1 MNRLQFSC
9 LIAFLG
15 FISLATSQN
24 FNFESLVVEKDSHV
38 PVDNA
43 TVTIENTD
51 LIVKTNSD
59 GNFKFTRSIPIGD
72 HVVTVTKEGFETIY
86 FLIKSEENKQI
97 LIDKVELE
105 ITKEEAKKRNRQAKI
120 DYKIAK
126 ELERERKAKEK
137 LLAKKERKLQKKNS
151 VEVVYYDTT
160 KLLPA
165 AKPAEEDV
173 VTISEAQIKYA
184 KILDVPVEQLT
195 NKALYQFIDEWE
207 GTPYLLGGETKD
219 GIDCSSFTQL
229 LNVKAFDRYIER
241 TAEKQY
247 ESKNTDKFTGKEYL
261 KEGDLIFFVGLGTD
275 SDDIAPT
282 ISHVGVYLHN
292 NKFVHATS
300 SSRTEGKSGVKIS
313 DLTDKYWK
321 IRYYES
327 GRRINN

>member
-1 MNRLQFSC
+1 MNKLQFSC
-9 LIAFLG
+9 LLAFLG
-15 FISLATSQN
+15 FITLANSQN
-24 FNFESLVVEKDSHV
+24 YNFESLVIEKDSEV

-43 TVTIENTD
+43 LVTVENTD
-51 LIVKTNSD
+51 LIVKTNAD
-59 GNFKFTRSIPIGD
+59 GNFKFTRSIPYGE
-72 HVVTVTKEGFETIY
+72 HVVTISKEGFETTY

-105 ITKEEAKKRNRQAKI
+105 ITKEEAKRRNKKAKE

-126 ELERERKAKEK
+126 ELEKERKAKER
-137 LLAKKERKLQKKNS
+137 LLAKQEKKLKKKNS

-160 KLLPA
+160 KLAPA
-165 AKPAEEDV
+165 PKPTEEETT
-173 VTISEAQIKYA
+173 TISEAQIKYS

-241 TAEKQY
+241 TAEKQH
-247 ESKNTDKFTGKEYL
+247 ESKYTDKFTGKEYL
-261 KEGDLIFFVGLGTD
+261 KEGDLIFFVGVGEDTD
-275 SDDIAPT
+275 QLNPT
-282 ISHVGVYLHN
+282 ITHVGVYLHN
-292 NKFVHATS
+292 NKFVHSTS
-300 SSRTEGKSGVKIS
+300 SSKTEGKSGVKIS
-313 DLTDKYWK
+313 DLTDRYWK

>member
-1 MNRLQFSC
+1 MNKLQFSC
-9 LIAFLG
+9 LLAFLG
-15 FISLATSQN
+15 FITLANSQN
-24 FNFESLVVEKDSHV
+24 YNFESLVIEKDSEV

-43 TVTIENTD
+43 LVTVENTD
-51 LIVKTNSD
+51 LIVKTNAD
-59 GNFKFTRSIPIGD
+59 GNFKFTRSIPYGE
-72 HVVTVTKEGFETIY
+72 HVVTISKEGFETTY

-105 ITKEEAKKRNRQAKI
+105 ITKEEAKRRNKKAKE

-126 ELERERKAKEK
+126 ELEKERKAKER
-137 LLAKKERKLQKKNS
+137 LLAKQEKKLKKKNS

-160 KLLPA
+160 KLAPVT
-165 AKPAEEDV
+165 KPTEEET
-173 VTISEAQIKYA
+173 VTISEAQIKYS

-241 TAEKQY
+241 TAEKQH
-247 ESKNTDKFTGKEYL
+247 ESKYTDKFTGKEYL
-261 KEGDLIFFVGLGTD
+261 KEGDLIFFVGVGEDTD
-275 SDDIAPT
+275 QLNPT
-282 ISHVGVYLHN
+282 ITHVGVYLHN
-292 NKFVHATS
+292 NKFVHSTS
-300 SSRTEGKSGVKIS
+300 SSKTEGKSGVKIS
-313 DLTDKYWK
+313 DLTDRYWK

>member
-1 MNRLQFSC
+1 MNKLQFSC
-9 LIAFLG
+9 LLAFLG
-15 FISLATSQN
+15 FITLANSQN
-24 FNFESLVVEKDSHV
+24 YNFESLVIEKDSEV

-43 TVTIENTD
+43 LVTVENTD
-51 LIVKTNSD
+51 LIVKTNAD
-59 GNFKFTRSIPIGD
+59 GNFKFTRSIPYGE
-72 HVVTVTKEGFETIY
+72 HVVTISKEGFETTY

-105 ITKEEAKKRNRQAKI
+105 ITKEEAKRRNKKAKE

-126 ELERERKAKEK
+126 ELEKERKAKER
-137 LLAKKERKLQKKNS
+137 LLAKQEKKLKKKNS

-160 KLLPA
+160 KLAPA
-165 AKPAEEDV
+165 PKPTEEET
-173 VTISEAQIKYA
+173 VTISEAQIKYS

-241 TAEKQY
+241 TAEKQH
-247 ESKNTDKFTGKEYL
+247 ESKYTDKFTGKEYL
-261 KEGDLIFFVGLGTD
+261 KEGDLIFFVGVGEDTD
-275 SDDIAPT
+275 QLNPT
-282 ISHVGVYLHN
+282 ITHVGVYLHN
-292 NKFVHATS
+292 NKFVHSTS
-300 SSRTEGKSGVKIS
+300 SSKTEGKSGVKIS
-313 DLTDKYWK
+313 DLTDRYWK